1 MSKALFDPGFSKVL
15 LSSFSYNVEILYMD
29 LNRIKN
35 FGQKKTQFILT
46 FQKGKGLF
54 DVYLGFYLGCM
65 LWGACLKS
73 MGNEKIEGN
82 PFLNKT
88 YEREQSL
95 DEINYMKDFVKKF
108 DRDAKYY
115 LAKPFKVDEN
125 KIRILDLYENFIDAN
140 NGFIEVD
147 TTDKI
152 KLVGNL
158 ENLTQEEIKEINSK
172 IEYSINENKIEDLL
186 VFCDKI

>member
-1 MSKALFDPGFSKVL
+1 MTKALFDPGFSKVL
-15 LSSFSYNVEILYMD
+15 LSSFSYNIEILYMD

-35 FGQKKTQFILT
+35 FGQKKKQFILT

-73 MGNEKIEGN
+73 MIGETIEGN
-82 PFLNKT
+82 PFLGGE
-88 YEREQSL
+88 YERERSL
-95 DEINYMKDFVKKF
+95 EEINYMKEFVKKF

-115 LAKPFKVDEN
+115 MGKPFTIDEQ
-125 KIRILDLYENFIDAN
+125 KLKILDMYEEFIDSN

-152 KLVGNL
+152 KLVGNFDK
-158 ENLTQEEIKEINSK
+158 LTQEEISEINSK
-172 IEYSINENKIEDLL
+172 IEEVINENKIEELL
-186 VFCDKI
+186 VFCDKM